1 MTTFLNNLK
10 NIQKEVDIF
19 IPSLQSDVKFKP
31 LTLKHQKN
39 ILDNVE
45 LNAISIIIFY
55 NKLND
60 IILELGQ
67 GDFNIV
73 DRPNI
78 ILSLRERINS
88 KYGKFDLLKLITSN
102 REIKPINLNKTIET
116 NDFIFEL
123 ASPTFKVDSESNNYL
138 IKNFKTE
145 SKLLGK
151 LYVSELTK
159 FTKSITIK
167 NNNETVEFSNIKM
180 EEKFDIIEN
189 ISSSSITEV
198 YDYIKEVREF
208 EKEFVSQNDDI
219 VEINPELFIL

>member
-145 SKLLGK
+145 SISRL
-151 LYVSELTK
+151 
-159 FTKSITIK
+159 IK
-167 NNNETVEFSNIKM
+167 
-180 EEKFDIIEN
+180 IIN
-189 ISSSSITEV
+189 
-198 YDYIKEVREF
+198 
-208 EKEFVSQNDDI
+208 
-219 VEINPELFIL
+219 

>member
-10 NIQKEVDIF
+10 SVQKKVDVF
-19 IPSLQSDVKFKP
+19 IPSLQINVKFKP

-60 IILELGQ
+60 IILELGE

-102 REIKPINLNKTIET
+102 REIKPIDLNKTIET

-208 EKEFVSQNDDI
+208 EKKFITQKGDI

>member
-1 MTTFLNNLK
+1 MVN
-10 NIQKEVDIF
+10 
-19 IPSLQSDVKFKP
+19 
-31 LTLKHQKN
+31 
-39 ILDNVE
+39 
-45 LNAISIIIFY
+45 
-55 NKLND
+55 
-60 IILELGQ
+60 
-67 GDFNIV
+67 
-73 DRPNI
+73 
-78 ILSLRERINS
+78 
-88 KYGKFDLLKLITSN
+88 
-102 REIKPINLNKTIET
+102 
-116 NDFIFEL
+116 
-123 ASPTFKVDSESNNYL
+123 L

-208 EKEFVSQNDDI
+208 EKKFITQKGDI

>member
-10 NIQKEVDIF
+10 SVQKKVDVF
-19 IPSLQSDVKFKP
+19 IPSIQANVKFKP

-60 IILELGQ
+60 IILELGE

-102 REIKPINLNKTIET
+102 REIEPIDLNKTIET

-208 EKEFVSQNDDI
+208 EKKFITQKGDI

>member
-1 MTTFLNNLK
+1 MTTFLKNLK
-10 NIQKEVDIF
+10 TIQKEVDIF
-19 IPSLQSDVKFKP
+19 VPSLQTDIKFKP
-31 LTLKHQKN
+31 LTLKHQKS

-45 LNAISIIIFY
+45 LNAISIVVFY

-60 IILELGQ
+60 IIQELGNE
-67 GDFNIV
+67 DFNII

-78 ILSLRERINS
+78 ILSLREKINK
-88 KYGKFDLLKLITSN
+88 KYGKFNLLKLITTN
-102 REIKPINLNKTIET
+102 REIKLIDLTKTVET

-123 ASPTFKVDSESNNYL
+123 AAPTFKVDSESNNYL

-151 LYVSELTK
+151 LYISELTK
-159 FTKSITIK
+159 FTKSVTIK
-167 NNNETVEFSNIKM
+167 SDNEKVEFSDLTV

-189 ISSSSITEV
+189 IPSSSIAEV
-198 YDYIKEVREF
+198 YNYIKEVREF
-208 EKEFVSQNDDI
+208 ETQFITQNDDI

>member
-1 MTTFLNNLK
+1 MTAFLKNLK
-10 NIQKEVDIF
+10 NIQKEIDIF
-19 IPSLQSDVKFKP
+19 VPSLQADVKFKP
-31 LTLKHQKN
+31 LTLKHQKS

-45 LNAISIIIFY
+45 LNAISIIVFY

-60 IILELGQ
+60 IIQELGD

-78 ILSLRERINS
+78 ILSLREKINK
-88 KYGKFDLLKLITSN
+88 KYNKFNLSKLIECN
-102 REIKPINLNKTIET
+102 RKIKLIDLTRTIET
-116 NDFIFEL
+116 DDFIFEL
-123 ASPTFKVDSESNNYL
+123 AVPTFKVDSESNTFL

-151 LYVSELTK
+151 LYISELTK
-159 FTKSITIK
+159 FTKSITLK
-167 NNNETVEFSNIKM
+167 NDNEKVEFSDLPI

-189 ISSSSITEV
+189 ISSSNIIDV

-208 EKEFVSQNDDI
+208 EAAFITQNDDI

>member
-1 MTTFLNNLK
+1 MTAFLKNLK
-10 NIQKEVDIF
+10 NIQKEIDIF
-19 IPSLQSDVKFKP
+19 VPSLQADVKFKP
-31 LTLKHQKN
+31 LTLKHQKS
-39 ILDNVE
+39 ILDNIE
-45 LNAISIIIFY
+45 LNAISIVVFY

-60 IILELGQ
+60 IIQELGE

-78 ILSLRERINS
+78 ILSLREKINK
-88 KYGKFDLLKLITSN
+88 KYGKFDLSKLIANNKSVKLIDLT
-102 REIKPINLNKTIET
+102 KTIET
-116 NDFIFEL
+116 DDFIFEL
-123 ASPTFKVDSESNNYL
+123 ASPSFKVDSESNNYL
-138 IKNFKTE
+138 IQNFKSE

-151 LYVSELTK
+151 LYISELTK

-167 NNNETVEFSNIKM
+167 NDTETVLFSDLPV

-189 ISSSSITEV
+189 ISSSSIVDV

-208 EKEFVSQNDDI
+208 EAVFITQNDDI

>member
-1 MTTFLNNLK
+1 MTAFLKNLK
-10 NIQKEVDIF
+10 TIQKEVDIF
-19 IPSLQSDVKFKP
+19 VPSLQADIKFKP
-31 LTLKHQKN
+31 LTLKHQKS

-45 LNAISIIIFY
+45 LNAISIVVFY

-60 IILELGQ
+60 IIQELGNQ
-67 GDFNIV
+67 DFNII

-78 ILSLRERINS
+78 ILSLREKINK
-88 KYGKFDLLKLITSN
+88 KYGKFNLSKLITSN
-102 REIKPINLNKTIET
+102 RELKLINLVKTVET

-145 SKLLGK
+145 NKLLGK
-151 LYVSELTK
+151 LYISELTK
-159 FTKSITIK
+159 FTKSVTIK
-167 NNNETVEFSNIKM
+167 SDNEKVEFSDLTV

-189 ISSSSITEV
+189 IPSSSIAEV
-198 YDYIKEVREF
+198 YNYIKEVREF
-208 EKEFVSQNDDI
+208 ETQFITQNEDI

>member
-1 MTTFLNNLK
+1 MTAFLKNLK
-10 NIQKEVDIF
+10 TIQKEVDIF
-19 IPSLQSDVKFKP
+19 VPSLQADIKFKP
-31 LTLKHQKN
+31 LTLKHQKS

-45 LNAISIIIFY
+45 LNAISIVVFY

-60 IILELGQ
+60 IIQELGNQ
-67 GDFNIV
+67 DFNII

-78 ILSLRERINS
+78 ILSLREKINK
-88 KYGKFDLLKLITSN
+88 KYGKFNLSKLITSN
-102 REIKPINLNKTIET
+102 RELKLINLVKTVET

-145 SKLLGK
+145 NKLLGK
-151 LYVSELTK
+151 LYISELTK
-159 FTKSITIK
+159 FTKSVTIK
-167 NNNETVEFSNIKM
+167 SDNEKVEFSDLTI

-189 ISSSSITEV
+189 IPSSSIAEV
-198 YDYIKEVREF
+198 YNYIKEVREF
-208 EKEFVSQNDDI
+208 ETQFITQNDDI

>member
-10 NIQKEVDIF
+10 SVQKKVDVF
-19 IPSLQSDVKFKP
+19 IPSIQANVKFKP

-60 IILELGQ
+60 IILELGE

-102 REIKPINLNKTIET
+102 REIEPIDLNKTIET

-138 IKNFKTE
+138 IENFKTE

-208 EKEFVSQNDDI
+208 EKKFITQKGDI

>member
-1 MTTFLNNLK
+1 MTAFIKNLK
-10 NIQKEVDIF
+10 NIQKEVDVF
-19 IPSLQSDVKFKP
+19 VPSLQSDIKFKP

-45 LNAISIIIFY
+45 LNAISIVVFY

-60 IILELGQ
+60 IILELGN
-67 GDFNIV
+67 GDFNII

-78 ILSLRERINS
+78 ILSLREKINK
-88 KYGKFDLLKLITSN
+88 KYGKFDLSKLITNNKSLKLID
-102 REIKPINLNKTIET
+102 LAKTIET
-116 NDFIFEL
+116 DDFIFEL
-123 ASPTFKVDSESNNYL
+123 ASPSFKIDSESNNYL

-151 LYVSELTK
+151 LYINELTK
-159 FTKSITIK
+159 FTKSVTIK
-167 NNNETVEFSNIKM
+167 NDNEKVDFSDLTI

-189 ISSSSITEV
+189 IPSSSIAEV
-198 YDYIKEVREF
+198 YNYIKEVREF
-208 EKEFVSQNDDI
+208 EKQFITQNDDI

>member
-10 NIQKEVDIF
+10 SVQKKVDVF
-19 IPSLQSDVKFKP
+19 IPSLQANVKFKP

-60 IILELGQ
+60 IILELGE

-102 REIKPINLNKTIET
+102 REIKPIDLNKTIET

-208 EKEFVSQNDDI
+208 EKKFITQKGDI